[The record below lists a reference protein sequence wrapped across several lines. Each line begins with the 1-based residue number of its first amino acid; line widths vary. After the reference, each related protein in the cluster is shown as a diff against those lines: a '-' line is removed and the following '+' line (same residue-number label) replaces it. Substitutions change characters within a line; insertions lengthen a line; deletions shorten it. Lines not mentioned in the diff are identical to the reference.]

1 MLWQVDPRDPQPL
14 YEQIAEV
21 VRRAVADQE
30 LTAGDRLPAAKEL
43 AASLDVNLHTILRA
57 YQQLRDEGL
66 VQLHRGRGAVVAPA
80 AARLGEL
87 QADVSALARRAR
99 DLGLT
104 SDALA
109 ALTRHAADTSEE
121 DDS

>member
-43 AASLDVNLHTILRA
+43 AASLD
-57 YQQLRDEGL
+57 
-66 VQLHRGRGAVVAPA
+66 
-80 AARLGEL
+80 
-87 QADVSALARRAR
+87 
-99 DLGLT
+99 LT
-104 SDALA
+104 WLMFGVFGVGGGVG
-109 ALTRHAADTSEE
+109 
-121 DDS
+121 